1 MLQSPVAES
10 HTKIKARAQFV
21 YNLLCLRIYLIL
33 ISVDGFLVFPF
44 FFFFGVSSK
53 LYAYKYG
60 SAIKL
65 IATLRL
71 PLCFRFRF
79 GRSIM
84 GCLVPRQA
92 YVSLVTFRSQ
102 PTINRDSRN
111 RHCHSRRSRRYST
124 RTIRQFASSFIIPFV
139 TLISCRT

>member
-10 HTKIKARAQFV
+10 RTKIKARAQFV

-33 ISVDGFLVFPF
+33 ISVDGFLVFP

-92 YVSLVTFRSQ
+92 YVSLVTFRS
-102 PTINRDSRN
+102 
-111 RHCHSRRSRRYST
+111 
-124 RTIRQFASSFIIPFV
+124 
-139 TLISCRT
+139 